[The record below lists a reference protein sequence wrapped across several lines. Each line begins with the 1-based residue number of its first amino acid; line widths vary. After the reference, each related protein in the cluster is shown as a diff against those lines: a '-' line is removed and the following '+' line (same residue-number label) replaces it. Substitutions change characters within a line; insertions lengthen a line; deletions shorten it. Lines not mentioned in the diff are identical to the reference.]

1 MPGEVPQAG
10 AFTALDYARRGFD
23 ALVGV
28 VGGSHGRAQSRSP
41 DAEVSCFQPCSEM
54 HKIFLPFVLWVG
66 LNAAAEEG
74 LDASKL
80 DAHQFTLG
88 HAGFAGH
95 ISEPER
101 YMEMVAKNPNAVKF
115 FSGVIDDASS
125 TSVAKLYALC
135 GMKKA
140 GARDLQSYEEK
151 VLKVGGKVS
160 TMHGD
165 QMQKE
170 EIGFFVHRIRTGGCN
185 Q

>member
-1 MPGEVPQAG
+1 M
-10 AFTALDYARRGFD
+10 
-23 ALVGV
+23 
-28 VGGSHGRAQSRSP
+28 
-41 DAEVSCFQPCSEM
+41 
-54 HKIFLPFVLWVG
+54 
-66 LNAAAEEG
+66 
-74 LDASKL
+74 
-80 DAHQFTLG
+80 
-88 HAGFAGH
+88 
-95 ISEPER
+95 
-101 YMEMVAKNPNAVKF
+101 KF

-170 EIGFFVHRIRTGGCN
+170 EIGFSSIA
-185 Q
+185 